1 MLKYITEIEDVIRFI
16 ENKIHHLKNM
26 AATSAKDSE
35 MFEKRRNK
43 WLLKI
48 DKLEEEIEKEITRKF
63 NI

>member
-26 AATSAKDSE
+26 SATNVKDSE
-35 MFEKRRNK
+35 MFEKRKNK
-43 WLLKI
+43 WVLKI

-63 NI
+63 NV